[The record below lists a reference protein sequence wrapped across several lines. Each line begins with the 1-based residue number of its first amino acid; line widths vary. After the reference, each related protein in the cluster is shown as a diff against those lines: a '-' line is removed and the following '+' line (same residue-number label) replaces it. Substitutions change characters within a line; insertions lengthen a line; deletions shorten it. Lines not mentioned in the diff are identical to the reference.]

1 MNQFVDL
8 EDELSDVAT
17 KTLKPQ
23 ASASSATRTGT
34 GAEVA
39 GHDSDA
45 DVEFGTEKYMKSN
58 DFLPIKPEKAQVVRF
73 AFVPGMKL
81 KHGKVHFF
89 DRVGSVR
96 CLSDNGGKAICC
108 EKADKLTAAKDK
120 FIGLVFVY
128 TNADKATGKLGP
140 DMTPE
145 IAVKPIRLSRANYS
159 EISQLPDEDSNVY
172 GIDIK
177 MRHDESRAFGYKF
190 TPLSRAPRWKQ
201 VEKHAL
207 ELAGPYTDGVLLD
220 KLLGKK
226 LSKAELAQLLTGK
239 GAAEADLSDME
250 DLD

>member
-1 MNQFVDL
+1 MNKFVDL
-8 EDELSDVAT
+8 EDELSDVPT

-23 ASASSATRTGT
+23 TSAPPATRAGT
-34 GAEVA
+34 GAVVI
-39 GHDSDA
+39 GQDSDA
-45 DVEFGTEKYMKSN
+45 DVEFGTQKYMKSN
-58 DFLPIKPEKAQVVRF
+58 DFLPIKPEKGQVIRF

-81 KHGKVHFF
+81 KHAKVHFF
-89 DRVGSVR
+89 DGIGSVR
-96 CLSDNGGKAICC
+96 CLSDDGGKAICC
-108 EKADKLTAAKDK
+108 EKADKATAAKDK

-128 TNADKATGKLGP
+128 PNADKATGKLGP
-140 DMTPE
+140 DVAPE

-190 TPLSRAPRWKQ
+190 TPLSRVPRWKQ
-201 VEKHAL
+201 VESHAL
-207 ELAGPYTDGVLLD
+207 ELAKPYLDGVLLD

-226 LSKAELAQLLTGK
+226 LSKAELAQKLSGK
-239 GAAEADLSDME
+239 GAVEADLSDME